1 MRKTEINGIKISYP
15 EEVVMAFNPVI
26 VDVDAGAT
34 SMASLTVSVRPDLT
48 MTYKAYGN
56 RCTADIR
63 ELMQATMAT
72 EELDYEPD
80 YSAAKRTGETKSLL
94 LSITGYTPSGEKIFQ
109 FNSETY
115 AVWGALYQGETFNG
129 KRRLTYFEGYPFT
142 FGIYGGY
149 NDADPSATPDRLI
162 IAADGTDMQ
171 QLDYGN
177 GVGIY
182 NIPLPLTAGARHYE
196 VYDLRGNLRSMTFDA
211 TFDTSFHLSQGKG
224 VRTKVLDIDVAQC
237 RFDNPVYLR
246 WIDRQ
251 GFLCHWLFREGER
264 QTATTTDGEFLRN
277 NLPYWD
283 EGTGWR
289 GTNGRRQ
296 GYGREDTQQ
305 ICAPLI
311 DREQFD
317 MLQDIATSPI
327 VDMWLADTKKWV
339 HVTVRNGTY
348 TKLGD
353 ASLQDFQLEIVREA
367 QHIQGL

>member
-1 MRKTEINGIKISYP
+1 MRKTEIDGIKISYP

-34 SMASLTVSVRPDLT
+34 SMASLTVSVRPDLI

-80 YSAAKRTGETKSLL
+80 YAAAKRTGETKSLL

-109 FNSETY
+109 FASETY

-129 KRRLTYFEGYPFT
+129 GRRLTLFKGYPFA
-142 FGIYGGY
+142 FGVFGGY
-149 NDADPSATPDRLI
+149 NDTDPSATPDRLV
-162 IAADGTDMQ
+162 IAADGTDTQ
-171 QLDYGN
+171 QVDYGN

-182 NIPLPLTAGARHYE
+182 NIPLTDTGARHYE
-196 VYDLRGNLRSMTFDA
+196 IYDIRGNMRSMVFDA
-211 TFDTSFHLSQGKG
+211 TFDTTFHLATNQGVG
-224 VRTKVLDIDVAQC
+224 TKIMDVDVADC
-237 RFDNPVYLR
+237 RYEHPVYLR
-246 WIDRQ
+246 WVDRQ
-251 GFLCHWLFREGER
+251 GFICHWLFRQGER
-264 QTATTTDGEFLRN
+264 QTVTTTDGEFFRN

-283 EGTGWR
+283 EGTGWT

-296 GYGREDTQQ
+296 SYGREDTQQ
-305 ICAPLI
+305 ICAPLV

-327 VDMWLADTKKWV
+327 VDMWLADTEKWV
-339 HVTVRNGTY
+339 HVTVRNGTF
-348 TKLGD
+348 TMQD
-353 ASLQDFQLEIVREA
+353 MELQDFTCEIVREA